1 MGVLRRIK
9 RNQLNKQRKEV
20 KRQFNQMVKTL
31 NGMQKSCVTC
41 GAEFDNKN
49 PEHLDSWHVNVYKD
63 KVELY
68 CNKCYTTTATE
79 ISENVN
85 EPETVR

>member
-1 MGVLRRIK
+1 
-9 RNQLNKQRKEV
+9 
-20 KRQFNQMVKTL
+20 
-31 NGMQKSCVTC
+31 
-41 GAEFDNKN
+41 
-49 PEHLDSWHVNVYKD
+49 LDSWHVNVYKD